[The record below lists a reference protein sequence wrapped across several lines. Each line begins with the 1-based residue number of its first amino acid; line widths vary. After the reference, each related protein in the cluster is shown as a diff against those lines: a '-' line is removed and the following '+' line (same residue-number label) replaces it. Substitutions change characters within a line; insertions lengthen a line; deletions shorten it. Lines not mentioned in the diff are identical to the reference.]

1 MPLVQCIIT
10 GGCGF
15 VGSSL
20 ALRLKARNPGARIV
34 ALDNF
39 YRAGSRLNIPRL
51 TQAGVEVVEG
61 DVRRKA
67 DLEALGGADLVI
79 DAAAE
84 PSVLAGA
91 GGTGA
96 DYVVDTNLVG
106 TLNLLECARRWRSRF
121 LFLSTSRVYPVEA
134 LRAIRLVEAAERF
147 ELDPVQA
154 LPGVSAR
161 GIGAAFPLE
170 GPRTLYGSTKLA
182 SEIMVREYAAQ
193 FGLDAV
199 INRCGVIAGP
209 WQMGKADQGVVALW
223 VARHLYGKPL
233 RYIGYGGKQVRDVL
247 HVDDLS
253 DLILLQAERAAAF
266 KGEVFMAGG
275 GRGCSASLR
284 ELTALCREA
293 TGCVMD
299 IGRDEAV
306 REGDVPLYVTD
317 GSDTER
323 ALGWKPGRTIRTV
336 VEDIAGWISSNKEAL
351 RPVLAG

>member
-1 MPLVQCIIT
+1 
-10 GGCGF
+10 
-15 VGSSL
+15 
-20 ALRLKARNPGARIV
+20 
-34 ALDNF
+34 
-39 YRAGSRLNIPRL
+39 
-51 TQAGVEVVEG
+51 
-61 DVRRKA
+61 VRRKA

-84 PSVLAGA
+84 PSVMAGA

-106 TLNLLECARRWRSRF
+106 TLHLLECARRWRSRF

-134 LRAIRLVEAAERF
+134 LRAIRLTEGAERF
-147 ELDPVQA
+147 EIDPAQT
-154 LPGVSAR
+154 LPGISAR
-161 GIGAAFPLE
+161 GIAADFPLE

-199 INRCGVIAGP
+199 VNRCGVIAGP

-223 VARHLYGKPL
+223 VARHLYGLPL
-233 RYIGYGGKQVRDVL
+233 RYIGYNGRQVRDVL
-247 HVDDLS
+247 HVDDLA
-253 DLILLQAERAAAF
+253 DLVLLQAERGAPF
-266 KGEVFMAGG
+266 KGDVFMVGG

-284 ELTALCREA
+284 DLTRLCREA
-293 TGCVMD
+293 TGRVMD
-299 IGRDEAV
+299 VGLDPAV

-317 GSDTER
+317 GAATEA
-323 ALGWKPGRTIRTV
+323 ALGWKPARSMESV
-336 VEDIAGWISSNKEAL
+336 VADIAAWIGSNKEAL

>member
-1 MPLVQCIIT
+1 VSFHQCIIT

-20 ALRLKARNPGARIV
+20 ALRLKARQPGCRIV

-39 YRAGSRLNIPRL
+39 YRAGSRLNVSRL
-51 TQAGVEVVEG
+51 RQAGIEVVEG

-84 PSVLAGA
+84 PSVMAGA

-106 TLNLLECARRWRSRF
+106 TLHLLECARRWKSRF

-134 LRAIRLVEAAERF
+134 LRAIRLTEGAERF
-147 ELDPVQA
+147 EIDPVQA
-154 LPGVSAR
+154 LPGVSER

-199 INRCGVIAGP
+199 VNRCGVIAGP

-223 VARHLYGKPL
+223 VARHLYGLPL

-247 HVDDLS
+247 HVDDLA
-253 DLILLQAERAAAF
+253 DLVVLQAERRDPF
-266 KGEVFMAGG
+266 RGEVYMVGG

-293 TGCVMD
+293 TGRAQEV
-299 IGRDEAV
+299 GLEPAV

-317 GSDTER
+317 GAATEV
-323 ALGWKPGRTIRTV
+323 ALGWKPARSMQTV
-336 VEDIAGWISSNKEAL
+336 VGDIAAWIEGNKDAL

>member
-1 MPLVQCIIT
+1 VSRAQFVIT

-20 ALRLKARNPGARIV
+20 ALRLKARHPGARIV
-34 ALDNF
+34 VLDNF

-51 TQAGVEVVEG
+51 TRASIEVVEG

-67 DLEALGGADLVI
+67 DLEGLGGADVII

-106 TLNLLECARRWRSRF
+106 TLHLLECARRWRSRL
-121 LFLSTSRVYPVEA
+121 LFLSTSRVYPVES
-134 LRAIRLVEAAERF
+134 LRGIRLTEGEERF
-147 ELDPVQA
+147 EIDPAQT
-154 LPGVSAR
+154 LPGITGK
-161 GIGAAFPLE
+161 GIAADFPLE
-170 GPRTLYGSTKLA
+170 GARTLYGSTKLA

-199 INRCGVIAGP
+199 VNRCGVIAGP
-209 WQMGKADQGVVALW
+209 WQMGKADQGVIALW
-223 VARHLYGKPL
+223 VARHLYGQPL

-247 HVDDLS
+247 HVEDLA
-253 DLILLQAERAAAF
+253 DLVVLQAERRAAF
-266 KGEVFMAGG
+266 HGEVFMVGG

-284 ELTALCREA
+284 ELTGLCRRV
-293 TGCVMD
+293 TGREMPV
-299 IGRDEAV
+299 GLEPSV
-306 REGDVPLYVTD
+306 REGDVPLYITD
-317 GSDTER
+317 GTGTEA
-323 ALGWKPGRTIRTV
+323 ALGWKPARTMQSV
-336 VEDIAGWISSNKEAL
+336 VEDVASWIEGNKESL

>member
-1 MPLVQCIIT
+1 MSLAQCIIT

-20 ALRLKARNPGARIV
+20 ALRLKATHPGLKIR

-39 YRAGSRLNIPRL
+39 YRSGSRLNADRL
-51 TQAGVEVVEG
+51 RAAGITVIEG

-91 GGTGA
+91 GGNGA

-106 TLNLLECARRWRSRF
+106 TLHLLECVRQWRSR
-121 LFLSTSRVYPVEA
+121 LIFLSTSRVYPVEQ
-134 LRAIRLVEAAERF
+134 LRAIRLVETPERF
-147 ELDPVQA
+147 EIAPVQT
-154 LPGVSAR
+154 LPGVSLR
-161 GIGAAFPLE
+161 GIAADFPLE

-193 FGLDAV
+193 FGVDAV
-199 INRCGVIAGP
+199 VNRCGVLAGP

-223 VARHLYGKPL
+223 VARHLYGLPL
-233 RYIGYGGKQVRDVL
+233 KYIGYDGRQVRDIL
-247 HVDDLS
+247 HIEDLA
-253 DLILLQAERAAAF
+253 DLVLLQAERGAPF
-266 KGEVFMAGG
+266 RGDVFMVGG
-275 GRGCSASLR
+275 GAFSSGSLR
-284 ELTALCREA
+284 DLTRLCREA
-293 TGCVMD
+293 TGKIQD
-299 IGRDEAV
+299 IPVDPNV
-306 REGDVPLYVTD
+306 REGDVPLYITD
-317 GSDTER
+317 YSGTEA
-323 ALGWKPGRTIRTV
+323 ALGWKPRRPLDRV
-336 VEDIAGWISSNKEAL
+336 VADLAGWIRDHFEAL